1 MSSTC
6 VPSPPDTYYKV
17 NYKVNRFL
25 CYNMA
30 KLHWRGQRCH
40 DSRGALYDFG
50 DLETAER
57 NGKLDIASHIACPF
71 CDSQRTTIKE
81 DVRGVLLPFC
91 HICGVFLVLV
101 WQIAEDATGRHL
113 AVRLSP
119 KPEHAIHTE
128 KREVGEA
135 SHRNDKATPHPDTK
149 TSTIPTPQLA
159 EQLPEEQLYTPKRR
173 GNGASEHKDVA
184 GQVLRFLTQH
194 NQATTREMLDALDC
208 SRVSLNNALRK
219 LTATKQLRKVKHGV
233 YILPIRHCKQ

>member
-1 MSSTC
+1 MPRLKGHAYMT
-6 VPSPPDTYYKV
+6 
-17 NYKVNRFL
+17 
-25 CYNMA
+25 A
-30 KLHWRGQRCH
+30 E
-40 DSRGALYDFG
+40 

-71 CDSQRTTIKE
+71 CGSQRTTIKK
-81 DVRGVLLPFC
+81 DARGVSLPFC

-101 WQIAEDATGRHL
+101 WQITEDATGRHL

-135 SHRNDKATPHPDTK
+135 S
-149 TSTIPTPQLA
+149 STIPTPQLA

-173 GNGASEHKDVA
+173 GNGAPEHKDVA
-184 GQVLRFLTQH
+184 GQVLRFMTQH
-194 NQATTREMLDALDC
+194 NEATTREMLDALDC

-233 YILPIRHCKQ
+233 YTLPIRHYQDVSNKEKTQ

>member
-1 MSSTC
+1 MTS
-6 VPSPPDTYYKV
+6 
-17 NYKVNRFL
+17 
-25 CYNMA
+25 
-30 KLHWRGQRCH
+30 
-40 DSRGALYDFG
+40 G

-128 KREVGEA
+128 KKGSRRSLV
-135 SHRNDKATPHPDTK
+135 NDT
-149 TSTIPTPQLA
+149 
-159 EQLPEEQLYTPKRR
+159 
-173 GNGASEHKDVA
+173 N
-184 GQVLRFLTQH
+184 
-194 NQATTREMLDALDC
+194 ATTR
-208 SRVSLNNALRK
+208 
-219 LTATKQLRKVKHGV
+219 
-233 YILPIRHCKQ
+233 

>member
-1 MSSTC
+1 MT
-6 VPSPPDTYYKV
+6 
-17 NYKVNRFL
+17 
-25 CYNMA
+25 A
-30 KLHWRGQRCH
+30 E
-40 DSRGALYDFG
+40 DF
-50 DLETAER
+50 EKAER

-119 KPEHAIHTE
+119 KPEHATYTE
-128 KREVGEA
+128 KRELGEA
-135 SHRNDKATPHPDTK
+135 PLTL
-149 TSTIPTPQLA
+149 PTPQLA
-159 EQLPEEQLYTPKRR
+159 EQLPEEQLYTPKRQ
-173 GNGASEHKDVA
+173 GNATPEHKDVA

-194 NQATTREMLDALDC
+194 NEATTQEMLDALDC

-219 LTATKQLRKVKHGV
+219 LIATKQLRKVKHGV
-233 YILPIRHCKQ
+233 YTLTIRHYQDVSNKEKTQ